1 MFTHEIDTEIGLC
14 TWLNGYIQKGKRRT
28 YPAPVV
34 QFANLLLHKAKYGID
49 MDNLLDSSLGFE
61 GIEGETGLEV
71 LLKQTAYDSR
81 NVECPVRSIVVACR
95 LYEWLCRYN
104 QLRRWQANRLAI
116 WSLGLGL
123 LPTHRRSSKE
133 YFREREEL
141 GVTWLVGTRQL
152 AEDHGITVSIR
163 KRMPRKQRR

>member
-61 GIEGETGLEV
+61 GIEGET
-71 LLKQTAYDSR
+71 
-81 NVECPVRSIVVACR
+81 
-95 LYEWLCRYN
+95 
-104 QLRRWQANRLAI
+104 
-116 WSLGLGL
+116 
-123 LPTHRRSSKE
+123 
-133 YFREREEL
+133 EL
-141 GVTWLVGTRQL
+141 
-152 AEDHGITVSIR
+152 
-163 KRMPRKQRR
+163 